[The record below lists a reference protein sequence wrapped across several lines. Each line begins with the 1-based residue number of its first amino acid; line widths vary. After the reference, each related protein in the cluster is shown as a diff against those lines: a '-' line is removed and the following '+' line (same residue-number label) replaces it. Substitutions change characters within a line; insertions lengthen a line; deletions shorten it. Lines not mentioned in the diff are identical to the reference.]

1 MVYSMT
7 GFGTGASRSGLRR
20 ADVTIRTLN
29 HRYLSVR
36 LRSLSDW
43 PLLQTQVEEAL
54 RKAFSRGEIDVWV
67 ALGLGDDGAS
77 ETLFERGRVARCVEE
92 LRRLCEE
99 FRLPTPCLGDLI
111 RVGALEAI
119 PPPEEDLWSL
129 LEPALSEAMKGALA
143 ARREE
148 GSLIGRE
155 LARILDELESLVGS
169 VKVRVPALREAL
181 RERLLGRIAALQI
194 EADPARLETEVALL
208 ADRCDV
214 EEEVT
219 RLEGHLGRARGLLG
233 REGPMGKELDF
244 LSQELLREVNTL
256 GAKSRDLEVSS
267 LVLDMKIA
275 VERFKEQAQNV
286 E

>member
-67 ALGLGDDGAS
+67 ALGLGGDGAS
-77 ETLFERGRVARCVEE
+77 ETLFERGRVARYVEE
-92 LRRLCEE
+92 LRRLSEE

-219 RLEGHLGRARGLLG
+219 RLEAHLARARGLLG

-256 GAKSRDLEVSS
+256 GAKSRDLEISS
-267 LVLDMKIA
+267 VVLDMKIA
-275 VERFKEQAQNV
+275 VERFKEQVQNV